1 MAVLPGGQKHRSLGI
16 IGDPCS
22 FEVGFDPPL
31 TGLVDRQGTFPAS
44 FAKNPQRRE
53 PAIDVEVSN
62 GKMGDLC
69 SPQPGVET
77 HR

>member
-1 MAVLPGGQKHRSLGI
+1 MILLSQVW
-16 IGDPCS
+16 
-22 FEVGFDPPL
+22 F
-31 TGLVDRQGTFPAS
+31 DRQGTFPAS